1 MPPFGPDLV
10 RNVDYIEPC
19 NVSAEAD
26 RFTSRIIFQGE
37 LTWSMDD
44 EKADRRG
51 RYDYTPFEYGRW
63 KVRPGKIQTVAVAE
77 QCNWRQLVS
86 T

>member
-1 MPPFGPDLV
+1 MLPFGPDLV

-19 NVSAEAD
+19 NVSAEAA
-26 RFTSRIIFQGE
+26 RSTSRIIFQRE
-37 LTWSMDD
+37 LTWSMDG
-44 EKADRRG
+44 EADRRA

-63 KVRPGKIQTVAVAE
+63 KVRPGKIQNVAVAE

>member
-37 LTWSMDD
+37 LTWSMDG
-44 EKADRRG
+44 EKADRHG
-51 RYDYTPFEYGRW
+51 RYDYNLLKTAA
-63 KVRPGKIQTVAVAE
+63 GKSGQAKYK
-77 QCNWRQLVS
+77 L
-86 T
+86 